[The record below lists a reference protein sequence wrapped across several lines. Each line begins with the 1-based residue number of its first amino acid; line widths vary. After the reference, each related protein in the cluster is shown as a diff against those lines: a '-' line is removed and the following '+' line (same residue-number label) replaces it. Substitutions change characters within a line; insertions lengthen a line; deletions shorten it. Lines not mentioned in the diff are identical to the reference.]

1 VPKVAGEVVPGAP
14 SPVARPPVID
24 VQPIPQGQVRGFP
37 AQRQLGPAPIELGP
51 MSDTGGIPD
60 AVASE
65 MTTPIPRQSMRELDP
80 LGGRAGGVDLAA
92 GQPAR
97 AALPD
102 DTALLNK
109 TQRIV
114 MPEHPGWSRNAR
126 GTGYNKVDT
135 TPGDTNV
142 KPQPSLEDQLRASLN
157 AKPVS
162 PKMEAYR
169 SSLKVAEEASFAK
182 KMGKTVPE
190 YRELLAKRAERFKE
204 SVQAAQDTG
213 NTKQLQ
219 DDIADEIFG
228 EGGL

>member
-1 VPKVAGEVVPGAP
+1 
-14 SPVARPPVID
+14 
-24 VQPIPQGQVRGFP
+24 
-37 AQRQLGPAPIELGP
+37 
-51 MSDTGGIPD
+51 
-60 AVASE
+60 

-135 TPGDTNV
+135 TPSDTNV

-169 SSLKVAEEASFAK
+169 SSLKAAEEASFAK

-190 YRELLAKRAERFKE
+190 YRELLAKRAERFKG